1 MEYEPEQIELL
12 IHKVASTL
20 GNRLEGLLF
29 QQKNILDN
37 QLNQI
42 MMHHNGQA
50 ESITSDEIE
59 GAYEIATIHN
69 GHPGYFLCGWE
80 ENNKGK
86 IC

>member
-1 MEYEPEQIELL
+1 MEYDPEQLDLL
-12 IHKVASTL
+12 IRKVASTL